1 MHFIYQINRLTT
13 TKVDSIYLGWL
24 ANNAQRIIMS
34 RCRARTHD
42 HRIDS
47 QAPCTIAPF
56 QWLLNYSQCMLYGPR
71 WHSSYTISETTLCA
85 SLYIYI
91 SFRFTERNT
100 NLISSQINVHVI
112 TELMWCYYVSLSKII
127 RVSSTIGY
135 VSILMW
141 GNRLERS
148 TNVLVQVPRMRNTFF
163 ATGLP
168 K

>member
-1 MHFIYQINRLTT
+1 MYFIYQINRLTT

-34 RCRARTHD
+34 RGRARTHD

-47 QAPCTIAPF
+47 QAPCPIAPF
-56 QWLLNYSQCMLYGPR
+56 LWLLNYSQCMLYGLGGTRPIQ
-71 WHSSYTISETTLCA
+71 SVTTLCA

-91 SFRFTERNT
+91 SFRITERNT

-127 RVSSTIGY
+127 RVSSTTGY

-148 TNVLVQVPRMRNTFF
+148 TNPLVQVPRMRNTFF
-163 ATGLP
+163 ATDLP